1 MAKTVHKNLHGG
13 VGEVIIDD
21 IDSAKNISEKCTL
34 FAVVTIPANSSLG
47 YHEHHG
53 ECETYYI
60 LSGVGEYDDNG
71 VKRTVKE
78 GDITYTPSGKG
89 HGLKNIGTESV
100 KFLAVIIK
108 D

>member
-1 MAKTVHKNLHGG
+1 MAKRIEKNLCGG
-13 VGEVIIDD
+13 EGEVVLDD
-21 IDSAKNISEKCTL
+21 IDSAKNISEKCAL
-34 FAVVTIPANSSLG
+34 FAIVTIPQNSSLG

-60 LSGVGEYDDNG
+60 ISGIGEYDDNG

-78 GDITYTPSGKG
+78 GDVTVTPSGMG
-89 HGLKNIGTESV
+89 HALKNIGVEPV